1 MSTSVETFIIAVGS
15 YDEGEGE
22 HVNRLGVLPVDGSD
36 VMYFAVYTPDDPD
49 REITKLLGVNKGRYV
64 FATKSYNLERP
75 YNERTIYGF
84 AMYDPDTEVWADLIT
99 DARAFAIGAYPLV
112 EAYGYVRY
120 SSSGML
126 TSLSDD
132 NNLWISV
139 DGTSYQPPPRDRYT
153 TQVTLEI
160 DVDTLAV
167 SIISNHD
174 SYMGRWKRPV
184 FITDRWIVYNGVVTS
199 RATTDED
206 YLNTNSGAGAFVD
219 ISGDGETV
227 FEYTGYE
234 TDIEVGVYANYE
246 TDSEVGVYAHSI
258 ESLSKTQ
265 LLHGEYPQSWISGS
279 GSAGISVSG
288 DGTVIAMLVAGLPSP
303 EQIGDGYIQ
312 DRVIPILKIV
322 NINNTS
328 LLELPAEY
336 EAKLN
341 RNGRHV
347 LSLNYIEGPEVC
359 EDIYDEYWGDWNTEC
374 RSAIDGAFLISDL
387 EAGTTTELPL
397 RLYDTNSIRI
407 LGTGLPIQAAG
418 SFWTSFKNTEEI
430 I

>member
-1 MSTSVETFIIAVGS
+1 MSTSVETFIIAVET
-15 YDEGEGE
+15 YDEGEDE
-22 HVNRLGVLPVDGSD
+22 YVSRLGVLPVDGSD

-49 REITKLLGVNKGRYV
+49 RKITKLLGVNKGRYV
-64 FATKSYNLERP
+64 FATESYNWERP
-75 YNERTIYGF
+75 YDDHTLYGF
-84 AMYDPDTEVWADLIT
+84 AMYDPDTEVWTDLIT

-112 EAYGYVRY
+112 EAYGAARY

-139 DGTSYQPPPRDRYT
+139 DGSGYQPPPRDRYT

-174 SYMGRWKRPV
+174 SYMGRWTHPV

-206 YLNTNSGAGAFVD
+206 YLSKWSAGPFED
-219 ISGDGETV
+219 ISDDGETV
-227 FEYTGYE
+227 FEYT
-234 TDIEVGVYANYE
+234 NYE
-246 TDSEVGVYAHSI
+246 LDIGVYAHSI
-258 ESLSKTQ
+258 ESLSTTQ
-265 LLHGEYPQSWISGS
+265 LLHGEYPQSWLLGWG

-303 EQIGDGYIQ
+303 EQIEDGYDQ
-312 DRVIPILKIV
+312 YDVIPILKIV

-328 LLELPAEY
+328 LLELPVEY

-347 LSLNYIEGPEVC
+347 LSINYIYGPEVC
-359 EDIYDEYWGDWNTEC
+359 EDFYDEYWDEWYTDC
-374 RSAIDGAFLISDL
+374 WSATDGAFLISDI

-397 RLYDTNSIRI
+397 RLYGIDSIHI